1 MQDDETII
9 RQILY
14 KLDGWKLEDDL
25 EDDVLI
31 EAEYNKLI
39 SSDEVLHFYNV
50 AYNYAL
56 AFTKLSTFPTI
67 TKTIIVDEE
76 EIETTEIEPIT
87 FTALILWS
95 AGLLW
100 RKYNIRSNDQID
112 DSYTIGYGDSL
123 IIQAKEML
131 KGYKDY
137 RFYAY

>member
-9 RQILY
+9 TQILY

-31 EAEYNKLI
+31 EAEYNKII
-39 SSDEVLHFYNV
+39 SSDEVLHFYNT

-56 AFTKLSTFPTI
+56 AFTKLSQFPTI
-67 TKTIIVDEE
+67 TKIINVDEE
-76 EIETTEIEPIT
+76 EVETTEIEPIT